1 LTLKQRAKGKHYYY
15 IFAFFNAFSWASLAE
30 GVVILL
36 LLRLGATETWVGIVA
51 SLQYITLPA
60 MILGY
65 YTVPKRGVTGTA
77 GLFWVLRS
85 CSAAFMIVAPWSLK
99 LDGNLSL
106 WFMFLGSLGFM
117 TGRAAGLMAF
127 TGIVTELTTAQDRG
141 ELISNSSKIAQFG
154 SILMT
159 IVMAVFLGATAPIYR
174 YQILLAFGMV
184 CGLVAANAIWRGP
197 AAGIFHNPPPSKRW

>member
-1 LTLKQRAKGKHYYY
+1 VPTDIPMIPSLTLKQRAKGKHCYY

-77 GLFWVLRS
+77 GLFWFLRS
-85 CSAAFMIVAPWSLK
+85 CSAAFMIAAP
-99 LDGNLSL
+99 
-106 WFMFLGSLGFM
+106 
-117 TGRAAGLMAF
+117 
-127 TGIVTELTTAQDRG
+127 
-141 ELISNSSKIAQFG
+141 
-154 SILMT
+154 
-159 IVMAVFLGATAPIYR
+159 
-174 YQILLAFGMV
+174 
-184 CGLVAANAIWRGP
+184 
-197 AAGIFHNPPPSKRW
+197 